1 MDDKRIM
8 SDERITP
15 LDDVLS
21 DLGGAV
27 RSLSD
32 NELRDLLIA
41 LLSEWRERQETLPT
55 LANRS

>member
-1 MDDKRIM
+1 MDEKRVLNG
-8 SDERITP
+8 DRLAP

-32 NELRDLLIA
+32 NELRDLLVA
-41 LLSEWRERQETLPT
+41 LLSEWRDRRGADRSF
-55 LANRS
+55 AN